1 MISPGK
7 WPPWSDRSRPRL
19 AVGALLLATAV
30 VWAAVRGL
38 DSYPS
43 SLAGIGYD
51 LDQPPVLVAL
61 VGVWIFCRSQ
71 RV

>member
-1 MISPGK
+1 
-7 WPPWSDRSRPRL
+7 L
-19 AVGALLLATAV
+19 AVAALLLATAV

-61 VGVWIFCRSQ
+61 VGVWILFRS
-71 RV
+71 RRA